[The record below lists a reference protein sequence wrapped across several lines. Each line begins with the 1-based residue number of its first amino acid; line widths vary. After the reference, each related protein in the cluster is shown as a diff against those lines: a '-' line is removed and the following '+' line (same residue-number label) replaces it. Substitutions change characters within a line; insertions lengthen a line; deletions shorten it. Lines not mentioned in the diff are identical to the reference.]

1 MASLFDRYSRPV
13 LVNTTL
19 KADLSSALD
28 YEETAAEAAYLA
40 SLEEDGD
47 SWHDRVQ
54 ALTAELVHYAPNAP
68 WDNLQRAA
76 GEVIDGNITKAQAI
90 ERLTSKKV
98 IIKK

>member
-13 LVNTTL
+13 FVNTSL
-19 KADLSSALD
+19 KVDFSAALD
-28 YEETAAEAAYLA
+28 YEEADAEAEYLA
-40 SLEEDGD
+40 SLEDGD

-54 ALTAELVHYAPNAP
+54 SLTAELVHYAPNAP
-68 WDNLQRAA
+68 WNNLQRVA

>member
-13 LVNTTL
+13 LVNTAL
-19 KADLSSALD
+19 KADFSAALD
-28 YEETAAEAAYLA
+28 YEETDAEAEYLA
-40 SLEEDGD
+40 ALEDGD
-47 SWHDRVQ
+47 SWHDRVE

-68 WDNLQRAA
+68 WNNLQQIA